1 MTTSALDFEVTIV
14 AKAGCPGVLDKPVW
28 YTSFFAVSDSQ
39 NGVVIFVPVKVIS
52 SAIICYVIERALTHE
67 DKQKPSARLENQT

>member
-1 MTTSALDFEVTIV
+1 MAETTMTTSALDFEVTIV

-52 SAIICYVIERALTHE
+52 SAIICYVIYTNDLNGFL
-67 DKQKPSARLENQT
+67 DL